1 MIARADGSG
10 ARRITP
16 WEISAADADWS
27 PDGRR
32 LVFAARLASNQY
44 IQSIAV
50 VDVDGKHLRALTNG
64 DGLTGDGDAVRYQES
79 FNSVWSPDGTKILF
93 VRASYTVT
101 DGFTQGLMTMRPD
114 GSHLAW
120 VSDVHGEEHQPEWG
134 TLRPI
139 R

>member
-16 WEISAADADWS
+16 DISAADADWS

-32 LVFAARLASNQY
+32 LVFAARLASNEY
-44 IQSIAV
+44 IQRIAV
-50 VDVDGKHLRALTNG
+50 VDVDGKHLRALTSG

-79 FNSVWSPDGTKILF
+79 FNSVWSPDGAKILF

-101 DGFTQGLMTMRPD
+101 DGFTQGLMTMRQD